1 MTAEDAPEPADDRR
15 NNNALNKLPYQAL
28 AREPERLC
36 TAHLS
41 HTGEPCGNYR
51 MRGQRVCRKH
61 GGAALKARAN
71 AQRRL
76 MEAADPIMA
85 ELVRIA
91 TDKNRDDDRKLRA
104 IQDALNRVPGLST
117 REGVDVA
124 VFGAGVAGDEQ
135 LRPFERLLRDAA
147 FGGIARGPRPGRAS
161 SGAAEPTALPDDVL
175 EAELIEEDSPS
186 EPDAPDAPDAQPVA
200 RSTPDARYAR
210 PRDEGP
216 MPRNADPTPPDA
228 GSGYEDAALYGE
240 RGPARFARSGP
251 LGPQTAV

>member
-1 MTAEDAPEPADDRR
+1 
-15 NNNALNKLPYQAL
+15 
-28 AREPERLC
+28 
-36 TAHLS
+36 
-41 HTGEPCGNYR
+41 
-51 MRGQRVCRKH
+51 MRGQRVCRNH
-61 GGAALKARAN
+61 GGAALQSRAA

-91 TDKNRDDDRKLRA
+91 TDKKRDDDRKLRA

-147 FGGIARGPRPGRAS
+147 FGGIARGPRPSHDS
-161 SGAAEPTALPDDVL
+161 SGAAEPTALPDDAV

-216 MPRNADPTPPDA
+216 MPRNAYPTPPDA

-240 RGPARFARSGP
+240 RGPGRTPAARRASRP
-251 LGPQTAV
+251 PRPPRR